1 VKACK
6 KFCDSY
12 DFTPRCKVWMA
23 CNSALEA
30 PGLSEDDAYWQRQK
44 TIPFD
49 VKFRDVEGVEIKDL
63 DQKLLA
69 EESSGI
75 LNYFLRGL
83 AEYREI
89 GMAEPEE
96 TKAKTEELRDDA
108 DFVGRFL
115 EDRTEKT
122 ENSHEMVEQSALYAT
137 YSETAEKTREGRMS
151 KQKFGKALEARGH
164 KRTSVKVNGKTRR
177 VWDKLKLV
185 YAAYQSSTE
194 ALMKDETF

>member
-1 VKACK
+1 
-6 KFCDSY
+6 
-12 DFTPRCKVWMA
+12 
-23 CNSALEA
+23 
-30 PGLSEDDAYWQRQK
+30 
-44 TIPFD
+44 
-49 VKFRDVEGVEIKDL
+49 
-63 DQKLLA
+63 
-69 EESSGI
+69 
-75 LNYFLRGL
+75 
-83 AEYREI
+83 
-89 GMAEPEE
+89 MAEPEE